1 MPATPIPVLP
11 STDLDATAEFY
22 GRLGFDETGRWPEYL
37 ILEHR
42 ASVELHFFA
51 QPELVAET
59 NDHGCYI
66 RFSSDLEAESVYNQ
80 WLAAG
85 VPSGHLHAPET
96 TDYGLLE
103 FAVLDPDRNAVRV
116 GGVIAG

>member
-1 MPATPIPVLP
+1 MPASTIPILP
-11 STDLDATAEFY
+11 SSDLDATAEFY
-22 GRLGFDETGRWPEYL
+22 GILGFDETGRWPGYL

-42 ASVELHFFA
+42 ASVELHFFH
-51 QPELVAET
+51 QPGLVAAT
-59 NDHGCYI
+59 NDHGCYV

-85 VPSGHLHAPET
+85 LPAGHLHAPEA

-103 FAVLDPDRNAVRV
+103 FALLDLDRNLVRV
-116 GGVIAG
+116 GGVIDG